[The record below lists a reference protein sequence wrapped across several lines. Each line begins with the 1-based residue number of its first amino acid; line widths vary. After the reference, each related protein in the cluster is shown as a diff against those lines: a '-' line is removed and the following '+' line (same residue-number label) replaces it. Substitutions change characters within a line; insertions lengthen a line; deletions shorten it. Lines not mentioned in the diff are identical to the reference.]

1 MAKKEIES
9 TVSTTFQTEFFKAEQ
24 QFAYELDNITTRLEI
39 IRKLFSGSMVGLE
52 FDDDNVSGFS
62 TSNTEMRNELCE
74 HIKKLV
80 SSVGRMKTRCDQYAE
95 IHERG
100 VRTYGKDK

>member
-1 MAKKEIES
+1 MANKEIES
-9 TVSTTFQTEFFKAEQ
+9 TMSPTFQTEFFKAEQ
-24 QFAYELDNITTRLEI
+24 RFSSELSNITTRLEI
-39 IRKLFSGSMVGLE
+39 IQKLFSGSMFGLE
-52 FDDDNVSGFS
+52 FEDDSVSGFS

-80 SSVGRMKTRCDQYAE
+80 SSVGRMKTRCEQYAE

>member
-9 TVSTTFQTEFFKAEQ
+9 TVSPTFQSEFFKTEQ
-24 QFAYELDNITTRLEI
+24 QFSAELDNITTRLEI
-39 IRKLFSGSMVGLE
+39 IRKLFSGSMLGLE
-52 FDDDNVSGFS
+52 FDGDNVSGFS
-62 TSNTEMRNELCE
+62 TSNTEMRNELCD

-80 SSVGRMKTRCDQYAE
+80 SSVCRMKTRCDQYVE
-95 IHERG
+95 VHERG

>member
-1 MAKKEIES
+1 MAKKETES
-9 TVSTTFQTEFFKAEQ
+9 TVSPTFQTEFFKTEQ
-24 QFAYELDNITTRLEI
+24 QFSAELTNILTRLEI
-39 IRKLFSGSMVGLE
+39 IQKLFSGSMLGLE
-52 FDDDNVSGFS
+52 FDGDNVSGFS
-62 TSNTEMRNELCE
+62 TSNTEMRNELCD

>member
-9 TVSTTFQTEFFKAEQ
+9 TVSPTFQAEFFKTEQ
-24 QFAYELDNITTRLEI
+24 QFSAELTNILTRLEI
-39 IRKLFSGSMVGLE
+39 IQKLFSGSMLGLD
-52 FDDDNVSGFS
+52 FDGDNVSGFS

-74 HIKKLV
+74 HIKNLV

>member
-1 MAKKEIES
+1 MAKKETES
-9 TVSTTFQTEFFKAEQ
+9 TVSPTFHTEFFKAEQ
-24 QFAYELDNITTRLEI
+24 HFANELENITTRLEI

-52 FDDDNVSGFS
+52 FDGDSVSGFS
-62 TSNTEMRNELCE
+62 TSNTEMRNELCD

-80 SSVGRMKTRCDQYAE
+80 SSVCRMKTRCDLYAE